1 MKFDELEKQD
11 VKQMSAFQQETYIEI
26 TLDSQKFALPIGDTR
41 EILPMQPLTAL
52 PDASFGTR
60 GIIHLR
66 GEIVPVVSLRDLF
79 ALTDQE
85 PDDTARIVIVP
96 SSEGMVG
103 LIVDEVV
110 GVASYGEV
118 KPVKAGW
125 NGGGYLSSLAPAAEG
140 LVGILSLSDIL
151 RDVQV

>member
-1 MKFDELEKQD
+1 
-11 VKQMSAFQQETYIEI
+11 MSAFQQATYIEI
-26 TLDSQKFALPIGDTR
+26 TLDHQKFALPIEDTR
-41 EILPMQPLTAL
+41 EILRMQPLTAL

-60 GIIHLR
+60 GVIHLR

-79 ALTDQE
+79 ALADQE
-85 PDDTARIVIVP
+85 PDDAVRIVIVP

-103 LIVDEVV
+103 LVVDEVV

-125 NGGGYLSSLAPAAEG
+125 NGGGYLSSLAPSKEG
-140 LVGILSLSDIL
+140 LVGILNLGDIL
-151 RDVQV
+151 KDVHL